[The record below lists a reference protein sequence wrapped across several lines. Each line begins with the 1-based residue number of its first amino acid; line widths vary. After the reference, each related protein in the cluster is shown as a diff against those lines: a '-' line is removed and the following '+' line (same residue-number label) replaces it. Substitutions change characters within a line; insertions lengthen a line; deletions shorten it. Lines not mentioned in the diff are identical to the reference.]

1 MAEKG
6 AILDQVAK
14 EDHSEEVTFQ
24 PKSKESEDGC
34 LGEEHCWQK
43 EQQVQR
49 PWAGTCLA
57 CSPSGKEATVD
68 EAEGGLET
76 EIIQSAFYKI
86 CGAAV

>member
-57 CSPSGKEATVD
+57 CSPSGKEATVKSLSLR
-68 EAEGGLET
+68 ETCCKLGLCVD
-76 EIIQSAFYKI
+76 K
-86 CGAAV
+86 